1 MAFIQPC
8 FIRKNTPELRKKLEE
23 LGYTNGAWE
32 SPHFEYP
39 YLMCFPNKN
48 GKYGLFKGEGFYM
61 TEDDYRCDGERWTYN
76 PPKEYINCDDNEEL
90 FLSLAAMRDDSDYM
104 QWFVSPKTHTKR
116 LSGCF
121 GQVVGMDG
129 HYKEIVGYEW
139 HRHENKDNALTE
151 RLNAMIQMEVEDMEF
166 LPHKATVEELIEHFK
181 KE

>member
-1 MAFIQPC
+1 MFTTPC

-23 LGYTNGAWE
+23 LGYLPPSKVWYDVNFAICTVYRDNRGDYFIFKIDE
-32 SPHFEYP
+32 DFERIIAPSYP
-39 YLMCFPNKN
+39 YIDCGTNED
-48 GKYGLFKGEGFYM
+48 LFLALAALK
-61 TEDDYRCDGERWTYN
+61 
-76 PPKEYINCDDNEEL
+76 DDN
-90 FLSLAAMRDDSDYM
+90 DYM

-139 HRHENKDNALTE
+139 YRHENKDNALTE

-166 LPHKATVEELIEHFK
+166 LPHKATVEEIIEHFK
-181 KE
+181 EN